1 LSLKNLPCRNPDN
14 FTRLHTTG
22 AIRRI
27 VRMQKSFTEILY
39 KPSFQAVRPT
49 YTAELD
55 SDAKGI
61 TVIKKSND

>member
-1 LSLKNLPCRNPDN
+1 LFLKDLPCRNPDN

-27 VRMQKSFTEILY
+27 VRIQKSFPKILS
-39 KPSFQAVRPT
+39 KTLLQAIRPT

-61 TVIKKSND
+61 TRVHS